1 MRRTTSLAAAAAAA
15 IVVLAAM
22 PASAAVEAGTPATHS
37 VAAAA
42 GSSGGGEWIPVP
54 SAPFDQAAGVTCD
67 FPIHG
72 EPLVDEVVRMVIK
85 TYPDGSPKQEMY
97 TGALIFRVTNTL
109 TGASVDVDISGT
121 GVMEYKPGSSFG
133 RPGSSA
139 LVYGP
144 ILLGMHEG
152 LGNLPRGLY
161 VPNGVYTLTINKS
174 GFRTIT
180 WKIDGGARNI
190 CEEL

>member
-1 MRRTTSLAAAAAAA
+1 MRRTISLAAAAAAA
-15 IVVLAAM
+15 IVVLAAV
-22 PASAAVEAGTPATHS
+22 PASATVNAGTSAVAQAATGG
-37 VAAAA
+37 
-42 GSSGGGEWIPVP
+42 GSGEWIPVP
-54 SAPFDQAAGVTCD
+54 SAPFDQPAGVTCD

-72 EPLVDEVVRMVIK
+72 EPLVDEVVRMVLK
-85 TYPDGSPKQEMY
+85 TYPDGSPKREMY

-109 TGASVDVDISGT
+109 TGASIDVDISGSA
-121 GVMEYKPGSSFG
+121 VVDYKPGSSFG

-161 VPNGVYTLTINKS
+161 VPNGVYTLTINDS
-174 GFRTIT
+174 GFRTVK
-180 WKIDGGARNI
+180 WKIDGGAENI
-190 CEEL
+190 CDDL